1 MAKIEE
7 AAKNLDLTKSEAYKH
22 LTNANKKKLY
32 DEDRRLF
39 NTIYVLKES
48 HKVI

>member
-1 MAKIEE
+1 MATIEE
-7 AAKNLDLTKSEAYKH
+7 AAKKLDMTKSEAYKH
-22 LTNANKKKLY
+22 LSNSNKKKLY

-48 HKVI
+48 HRVI